1 MKIKMLG
8 KRKMIIFLNKIDL
21 DFNDMNSLQ
30 EHLREI
36 FLKIN
41 YIYKIEVKGF
51 YYVKVFINKNVGVVL
66 ELDGEDLEL
75 DYLEG
80 EIDMRIEVFEKTFLY
95 EIEDILSLDKRI
107 KDKVEI
113 YKDQDKFI
121 LKPIKELNYIEIGEI
136 LEYTKLIYKN
146 KNPYL
151 LSKKNIIQY

>member
-1 MKIKMLG
+1 MNNHKVLVELIVPTLDEKYNVYFPVNRRIG
-8 KRKMIIFLNKIDL
+8 NIICLLNKIL
-21 DFNDMNSLQ
+21 
-30 EHLREI
+30 
-36 FLKIN
+36 
-41 YIYKIEVKGF
+41 
-51 YYVKVFINKNVGVVL
+51 L
-66 ELDGEDLEL
+66 EETNGLYSGN
-75 DYLEG
+75 
-80 EIDMRIEVFEKTFLY
+80 EKTFLY
-95 EIEDILSLDKRI
+95 ETEDILSLDKRI